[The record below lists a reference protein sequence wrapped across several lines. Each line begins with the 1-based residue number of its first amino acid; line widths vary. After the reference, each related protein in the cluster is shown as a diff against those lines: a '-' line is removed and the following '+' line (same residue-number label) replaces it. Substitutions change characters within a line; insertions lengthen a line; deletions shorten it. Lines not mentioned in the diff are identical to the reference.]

1 MNCPGSIRLSRGIEQ
16 RKSSYAAE
24 GSAAHKLAE
33 MTLGN
38 KAKVPIDFLGEEI
51 EIEGDTFVVDDEMAD
66 AVSVY
71 VDFVRG
77 LVQPGDEPEF
87 ECRFDLSNIYPGMFG
102 TADCVIYRPSTKELW
117 VIDYKH
123 GKGVPV
129 EAENNL
135 QLLYYGLG
143 AATAKQN
150 RGLLTVHICVVQ
162 PRCPHPKGP
171 VRVWDTDVVSLIDH
185 AGDLVAAARA
195 TEAADAPL
203 KAGDWCKFCLAAP
216 TCPALRDK
224 AMQTAMAD
232 FDDTGAVHAPD
243 PTTLSGEQ
251 LAQVLANA
259 SILKDWLKRVDEF
272 AHHEAEAGRIPPGF
286 KLVAR
291 RATRKWR
298 SADEAQ
304 TYLRSIVGL
313 EDDQI
318 FVEPKMKSP
327 AQVEAVLGKKR
338 KSEIASLWDSVSSG
352 TVLAPLDD
360 ARPVAIPDAVK
371 DFSD

>member
-33 MTLGN
+33 MVLAS
-38 KAKVPIDFLGEEI
+38 KKVPLDFLGEEI
-51 EIEGDTFVVDDEMAD
+51 EIDGDTFTVDEEMAD
-66 AVSVY
+66 AVNVY
-71 VDFVRG
+71 VEFVRE
-77 LVQPGDEPEF
+77 LVLPGDEPEF

-102 TADCVIYRPSTKELW
+102 TADCVVYRPVTKELW

-143 AATAKQN
+143 ASTAKSN
-150 RGLLTVHICVVQ
+150 RGLKAVHICVVQ

-171 VRVWDTDVVSLIDH
+171 VRVWTTDVMSLIDH
-185 AGDLVAAARA
+185 AGDLVNAAKA

-216 TCPALRDK
+216 TCPALRGK
-224 AMQTAMAD
+224 VMETAMAD
-232 FDDTGAVHAPD
+232 FDDTGAVHVPD
-243 PTTLSGEQ
+243 PTTLSDAQ
-251 LAQVLANA
+251 LAQTLANA
-259 SILKDWLKRVDEF
+259 SVIKDWLKRLDEF
-272 AHHEAEAGRIPPGF
+272 AHHEAEAGRVPPGF

-291 RATRKWR
+291 RATRRWK
-298 SADEAQ
+298 EQQ
-304 TYLRSIVGL
+304 TAETHLRAICGL
-313 EDDQI
+313 ENDQI

-327 AQVEAVLGKKR
+327 AQIEAVLGKKR

-352 TVLAPLDD
+352 TVLAPMDD

-371 DFSD
+371 DFTD